1 MFLLDVPIGDPTRIP
16 LEDVKL
22 YWKAWVSLEAKGYP
36 FSFLSGEEEEEQEQ
50 EQEQEQEEEQEE
62 EEETHSK
69 VKKPPTKQLTPPQDF
84 DCDDGIPLPY
94 QCDTSASRT
103 ICLLRLVSESGNSG
117 KTFHTLVRQVD
128 ALEVSFVS
136 IIQFSSYLIL
146 F

>member
-1 MFLLDVPIGDPTRIP
+1 MFQLEIPPRIP

-36 FSFLSGEEEEEQEQ
+36 FSFLSGEEQEEQEEQEQ
-50 EQEQEQEEEQEE
+50 EQEQEQEEQ
-62 EEETHSK
+62 ETHSK

-94 QCDTSASRT
+94 QCDTSASHT

-128 ALEVSFVS
+128 TLEVSFVS

>member
-1 MFLLDVPIGDPTRIP
+1 MFLLDVLIGDPTRIL

-50 EQEQEQEEEQEE
+50 EQEQEEEEEEEE

-84 DCDDGIPLPY
+84 DCDDGIPPPTSVILLLHVP
-94 QCDTSASRT
+94 SASCGWFLNQVT
-103 ICLLRLVSESGNSG
+103 VVKPFILLSG
-117 KTFHTLVRQVD
+117 R
-128 ALEVSFVS
+128 
-136 IIQFSSYLIL
+136 
-146 F
+146 

>member
-1 MFLLDVPIGDPTRIP
+1 MFLLDVPIGDLTRIP

-50 EQEQEQEEEQEE
+50 EQEQEEQ
-62 EEETHSK
+62 ETHSK

-94 QCDTSASRT
+94 QCDTSASHT
-103 ICLLRLVSESGNSG
+103 ICLLRLVSESDNSG

-128 ALEVSFVS
+128 TLEVSFVS

>member
-50 EQEQEQEEEQEE
+50 EQE
-62 EEETHSK
+62 ETHSK

-94 QCDTSASRT
+94 QCDTSASHT
-103 ICLLRLVSESGNSG
+103 ICLLWLVSESGNSG

-136 IIQFSSYLIL
+136 IIQFPSYLIL
-146 F
+146 C

>member
-1 MFLLDVPIGDPTRIP
+1 MFFLDVPIGDPTRIP

-22 YWKAWVSLEAKGYP
+22 YWKAWVSLEDKGSP

-50 EQEQEQEEEQEE
+50 EQEQEQEEQEE
-62 EEETHSK
+62 QETHSK

-94 QCDTSASRT
+94 QCDTSASHT

-136 IIQFSSYLIL
+136 IIQFPSYLIL

>member
-50 EQEQEQEEEQEE
+50 E
-62 EEETHSK
+62 THSK

-103 ICLLRLVSESGNSG
+103 ICLLRLVSESDNSG

-128 ALEVSFVS
+128 TLEVSFVS

>member
-1 MFLLDVPIGDPTRIP
+1 MFLLDVPIGDPTGIP

-50 EQEQEQEEEQEE
+50 EQ
-62 EEETHSK
+62 EETHSK

-103 ICLLRLVSESGNSG
+103 ICLLRLVSESDNSG

-128 ALEVSFVS
+128 TLEVSFVS

>member
-50 EQEQEQEEEQEE
+50 EQEQEQEE

-117 KTFHTLVRQVD
+117 KTFHTLIRQVD
-128 ALEVSFVS
+128 ALEVSFVL
-136 IIQFSSYLIL
+136 IIQFPLYLIL

>member
-50 EQEQEQEEEQEE
+50 EQEQEQE
-62 EEETHSK
+62 THSK

-103 ICLLRLVSESGNSG
+103 ICLLRLVSESDNSG

>member
-1 MFLLDVPIGDPTRIP
+1 MFLLDVPIGDPTGIP

-50 EQEQEQEEEQEE
+50 EQEQEEQ
-62 EEETHSK
+62 ETHSK

-94 QCDTSASRT
+94 QCDTSASCT
-103 ICLLRLVSESGNSG
+103 ICLLWLVSKSGNSG

>member
-1 MFLLDVPIGDPTRIP
+1 MFLLDVPIGDPTGIP

-36 FSFLSGEEEEEQEQ
+36 FSFLSGEEQEEQEEQEQ
-50 EQEQEQEEEQEE
+50 EQEQEQEEQ
-62 EEETHSK
+62 ETHSK

-128 ALEVSFVS
+128 TLEVSFVS